1 MNLLMESLE
10 HFVCFRALPKKN
22 DAFDNIPVVNDH
34 TVFGVDRLTDLA
46 QPNLRAFVDGGDIP
60 DANWG
65 AVLSPKQRLADLST
79 LVNRPTVLTLICCCP
94 SSMKLTPPLRLL
106 FASACS
112 TWPMLRPY
120 ATSLSGSTATW
131 YSFVVPPK
139 VFTSTT
145 SGTDFNCFTITQSWR
160 DFSSVRSTEGFVLFS
175 E

>member
-65 AVLSPKQRLADLST
+65 AVLSPKQRLADLFDTCEQTHRSDVD
-79 LVNRPTVLTLICCCP
+79 LLLPFLDEAPSAIEVVICQ
-94 SSMKLTPPLRLL
+94 RL
-106 FASACS
+106 
-112 TWPMLRPY
+112 
-120 ATSLSGSTATW
+120 
-131 YSFVVPPK
+131 
-139 VFTSTT
+139 
-145 SGTDFNCFTITQSWR
+145 FNLADAQA
-160 DFSSVRSTEGFVLFS
+160 
-175 E
+175 